1 MRIIDR
7 YIIGKFIKSFLFT
20 VFLFTLVATAVDF
33 SEKLDNFIE
42 NSIPAK
48 EVIMDYYIHFIP
60 HIAVLLAPLFLL
72 ISIVYFTSKLAY
84 RNEFVTSVSGGV
96 SFYRLLLPYLVGA
109 CFFAGC
115 LYVVNH
121 KVLPQSNKSRV
132 DFEERRLRNK
142 EVNIQHDLHR
152 FLNPNTAM
160 YFQQWNAFDRSAVS
174 FSIERFQD
182 HRLVWKLSSTKA
194 TLIKDIN
201 EKESQWRIQ
210 NYLIRSMGEDGV
222 MSMRRATF
230 KEPYLDTIL
239 PITEKTFMALPSTRE
254 TMTSRELRDYINVVK
269 SSGAGGESYWAYEI
283 HRRSAS
289 AFSMIIMTLIGFS
302 IASRKVRGGIGLH
315 LAGAVVVAV
324 AYVFFNKFSETWTLG
339 YALNPRI
346 GAWLPN
352 IFFACMAMLMI
363 WRAQK

>member
-7 YIIGKFIKSFLFT
+7 YIIAKFVKSFLFT

-42 NSIPAK
+42 KSIPAN

-84 RNEFVTSVSGGV
+84 RNEFITSVSGGI
-96 SFYRLLLPYLVGA
+96 SFYRLLLPYLLGA
-109 CFFAGC
+109 CFFASG
-115 LYVVNH
+115 LYVINH
-121 KVLPQSNKSRV
+121 KILRDPTNLVSILKKDDSGIKRLTFSMICIVSLIRTRQCISN
-132 DFEERRLRNK
+132 NGM
-142 EVNIQHDLHR
+142 
-152 FLNPNTAM
+152 PTT
-160 YFQQWNAFDRSAVS
+160 SAVA
-174 FSIERFQD
+174 FSIERFQN

-194 TLIKDIN
+194 TLVKDIN
-201 EKESQWRIQ
+201 EKEGQWRIQ
-210 NYLIRSMGEDGV
+210 NYLIRSREKMV
-222 MSMRRATF
+222 MSMRRASF

-239 PITEKTFMALPSTRE
+239 PITEKTFVALPSTRE
-254 TMTSRELRDYINVVK
+254 TMTTKQLRDYIKVVK
-269 SSGAGGESYWAYEI
+269 SSGAGGESYWAYEM

-324 AYVFFNKFSETWTLG
+324 AYVFFNKFSETWTMG
-339 YALNPRI
+339 YALNPML

-352 IFFACMAMLMI
+352 IFFACMAIFMI